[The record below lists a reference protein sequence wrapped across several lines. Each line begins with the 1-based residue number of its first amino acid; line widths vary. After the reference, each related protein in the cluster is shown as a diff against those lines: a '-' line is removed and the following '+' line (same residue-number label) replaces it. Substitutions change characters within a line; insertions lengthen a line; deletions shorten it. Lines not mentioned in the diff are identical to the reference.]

1 MEIGAQLYTIRAY
14 TQTKEDFRRSMKK
27 IADMGYSCVQ
37 LSAVGKDVT
46 AQVAADIC
54 KEYGL
59 KIVLTHSSID
69 RILYDTDQLIAE
81 HKLMGCKYIGLGA
94 MPDKYRC
101 SEWIGYFKE
110 DFKEP
115 VKKMKEAGMLFM
127 YHNHAFEFEKV
138 NGKYFMDELLESFA
152 PDEMGITLDTYWL
165 QTAGA
170 DVCQWIEK
178 CKDRIPCVHLKD
190 RAVVKG
196 DTVMAP
202 VGEGNMNFPAIMKA
216 FENSNCEYALVEQDT
231 CREFPFICL
240 DKSLKYVRSLDY

>member
-1 MEIGAQLYTIRAY
+1 MEENMEIGAQLYTIRAY

-115 VKKMKEAGMLFM
+115 VKKMKSNRSSSSARFSSRPPSTTAM
-127 YHNHAFEFEKV
+127 YSGSNVCPISSASARLV
-138 NGKYFMDELLESFA
+138 
-152 PDEMGITLDTYWL
+152 
-165 QTAGA
+165 AGA
-170 DVCQWIEK
+170 
-178 CKDRIPCVHLKD
+178 
-190 RAVVKG
+190 
-196 DTVMAP
+196 
-202 VGEGNMNFPAIMKA
+202 
-216 FENSNCEYALVEQDT
+216 
-231 CREFPFICL
+231 
-240 DKSLKYVRSLDY
+240 